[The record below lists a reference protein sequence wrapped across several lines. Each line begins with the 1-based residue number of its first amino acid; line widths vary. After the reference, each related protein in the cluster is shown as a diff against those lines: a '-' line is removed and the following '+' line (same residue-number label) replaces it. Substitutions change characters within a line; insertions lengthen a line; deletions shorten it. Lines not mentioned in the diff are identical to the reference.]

1 MYKIYIKKED
11 DWVEVETST
20 QSLEDVI
27 LRVIELEKSN
37 LNEIY
42 RLEEITEL
50 GNKVIEFN

>member
-11 DWVEVETST
+11 GWVEVETST